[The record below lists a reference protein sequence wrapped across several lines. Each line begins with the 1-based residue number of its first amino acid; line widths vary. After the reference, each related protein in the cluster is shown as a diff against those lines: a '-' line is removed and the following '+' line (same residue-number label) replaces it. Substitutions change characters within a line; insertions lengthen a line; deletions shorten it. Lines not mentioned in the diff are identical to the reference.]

1 MCTKTIYTA
10 LKLMIIIF
18 IGPQGIPK
26 SASYISINR
35 NQSSG
40 DLGSMSD
47 VQHNLSFMRKIPQ
60 GAEASNILV
69 GEIDFIEKTISA
81 FIRLE
86 TAVILGDLTE
96 VPVPTRFLF
105 ILLTPSTSTSG
116 TYAKQIKHNLNLEI

>member
-1 MCTKTIYTA
+1 MYYLTSSKIN
-10 LKLMIIIF
+10 KSDF
-18 IGPQGIPK
+18 IGSQGLPK

-40 DLGSMSD
+40 DLGSMND
-47 VQHNLSFMRKIPQ
+47 VQHNLSFMRKIPH

-69 GEIDFIEKTISA
+69 GEVDFLEKTISA
-81 FIRLE
+81 FIRLD

-105 ILLTPSTSTSG
+105 ILLMPATSTSG
-116 TYAKQIKHNLNLEI
+116 KYREKNNIEFY